1 MVRRLKALV
10 GWTHMDTHVT
20 DVTDIRGYGLVY
32 EGRGSCFVSGGLRFS
47 DSSTTLTGAPRLKR
61 LVRQHC
67 AEQRSRR
74 RGADEERKDAVE
86 DKPTPPHDTRPS
98 GTRHV
103 RA

>member
-47 DSSTTLTGAPRLKR
+47 DSSSLTGAPRLKR
-61 LVRQHC
+61 LLRQHC
-67 AEQRSRR
+67 GEQRSRH
-74 RGADEERKDAVE
+74 RGAEEERRDAE
-86 DKPTPPHDTRPS
+86 EHTPTPPHDTRPS

-103 RA
+103 WA